1 MDEQCAV
8 LHELDATLAMAHLY
22 GVWPQGLYTGW
33 SGLSHSSCVYWM
45 ASPYRWLDTER
56 PPLTGALLGIIK
68 EHGRPTETCVLLE
81 RTGHYGQALEQF
93 LQDHGVKTYRILAQ
107 TRYGK
112 NKTDKHDARALAA
125 MLYSQVELHAPVVN
139 EKDRVWQIKAPSDA
153 ASCLRGHVHRRYE
166 LVNEST
172 QRRNQLTAICDE
184 LFPEFTEVYTD
195 PNSESALQLR
205 EKFPTP
211 QACASASIDDL
222 CATRKHTRPS
232 RADLASLQQL
242 ARATIGT
249 TDHARRSSLLLEQEQ
264 LIAEL
269 RLLCAHIGRLE
280 DEIAVIL
287 ETSREGQILNSFPG
301 IGPINGAVLLAG
313 IGSIANFTS
322 SAKLRGYLGWAPKAT
337 QTGTSYDS
345 ITLDKGGNVLLKRTM
360 YLIAISAIRSD
371 PSWKLLYNRLVERK
385 CDYDARTGKYR
396 GKMKV
401 IGRIAGQI
409 IGVLY
414 VLLRKD
420 YDLLAALAP
429 DEKPPPPELYDVH
442 KHSIRLK
449 AGENRHGS
457 PSRNRLQS

>member
-1 MDEQCAV
+1 MK
-8 LHELDATLAMAHLY
+8 LY
-22 GVWPQGLYTGW
+22 FGIDIGKSNHV
-33 SGLSHSSCVYWM
+33 
-45 ASPYRWLDTER
+45 A
-56 PPLTGALLGIIK
+56 ALLSRRLLTRYGHYHLCPTFKIEQSRAGFLSLLGLIK
-68 EHGRPTETCVLLE
+68 EHGSPRDTCVLLE

-93 LQDHGVKTYRILAQ
+93 LQENHIKVYRILAQ

-125 MLYSQVELHAPVVN
+125 LLYSQIELRAPVVN
-139 EKDRVWQIKAPSDA
+139 EHDRVWPLVTPSDA

-184 LFPEFTEVYTD
+184 LFPEFTEVYID
-195 PNSESALQLR
+195 PNSDSALQLR
-205 EKFPTP
+205 ERFPTP
-211 QACASASIDDL
+211 QSVASASIDDL
-222 CATRKHTRPS
+222 CATRKHTRPG
-232 RADLASLQQL
+232 RADLISLQQL

-249 TDHARRSSLLLEQEQ
+249 TDHARRSSLILEQEQ

-269 RLLCAHIGRLE
+269 RLLTAHVGRLE

-287 ETSREGQILNSFPG
+287 ESSREGQILNSFPG

-313 IGSIANFTS
+313 IGSIDNFAS
-322 SAKLRGYLGWAPKAT
+322 MQHLRGYLGWAPKAT
-337 QTGTSYDS
+337 QTGTSYDAV
-345 ITLDKGGNVLLKRTM
+345 TLDKGGNVLLKRTM
-360 YLIAISAIRSD
+360 YLIALSAIRSD
-371 PSWKLLYNRLVERK
+371 PSWKTLYTRLVERK

-396 GKMKV
+396 DKMKV

-420 YDLLAALAP
+420 YDLLTSLAP
-429 DEKPPPPELYDVH
+429 NEKPPPPELYSVE

-449 AGENRHGS
+449 AGEKTRHH
-457 PSRNRLQS
+457 SRSNSL